1 MKALFFAAL
10 ALATAA
16 APRVPRSALL
26 AMERGFDQRIQRV
39 NIDDPLDLLGTTRGI
54 YLEKYG
60 AVFTCEVDLA
70 VTAITPFRPQLS
82 AEEKE
87 RLRAKKAAR
96 LGMVRQLMRDMMVSS
111 ATSLKTVPENEQISV
126 GVTFFYRTWELT
138 NGLPSQLVMTAPR
151 KALVDFEAGRMKAD
165 ALNAV
170 IQEQVY

>member
-1 MKALFFAAL
+1 MKGFFFVAL

-16 APRVPRSALL
+16 APRVPRSALV
-26 AMERGFDQRIQRV
+26 AMERSFDQRIQRA
-39 NIDDPLDLLGTTRGI
+39 NIDDPLDLLGATRGI

-82 AEEKE
+82 GEEKE
-87 RLRAKKAAR
+87 RLRQKKLAR
-96 LGMVRQLMRDMMVSS
+96 LGAVKQLMRDMMVTS
-111 ATSLKTVPENEQISV
+111 ATSLKTMPENEQVSV
-126 GVTFFYRTWELT
+126 GVTFFYRAWELT
-138 NGLPSQLVMTAPR
+138 NGLPSQLVLSAPR
-151 KALVDFEAGRMKAD
+151 KALVDFEAGRIKAE